1 MLLHRSGLFGDHG
14 SQRSEKAVRFMVG
27 AGRKEKRRGWT
38 GTGVVAEGERPKSI
52 DGQNR
57 VVRILHKADK
67 FLGESVVSSDPPA
80 AEISHEDAVAEDTE
94 IAGRPNDSPRRIQR
108 GTVLKMADVVTIGLV
123 KFHETIALTGHV
135 VMLRG
140 VLLGVG
146 NKERSADILNVEGR
160 EVARK
165 GVIVEQFFGDVHAL
179 EGVVVN
185 FHSSR
190 TEIRDVKE
198 GLSVYDTRGGTFINR
213 ALR

>member
-38 GTGVVAEGERPKSI
+38 GTGVIAEGERPKSI

-67 FLGESVVSSDPPA
+67 FPGESVVSSDPPA

-94 IAGRPNDSPRRIQR
+94 IAGRPNDSPRRIQP

-123 KFHETIALTGHV
+123 KFNETIAFAGHV
-135 VMLRG
+135 IMLGG

-146 NKERSADILNVEGR
+146 DEECSANVLDVEGS
-160 EVARK
+160 EVARNR
-165 GVIVEQFFGDVHAL
+165 VIVKQFF
-179 EGVVVN
+179 
-185 FHSSR
+185 
-190 TEIRDVKE
+190 RD
-198 GLSVYDTRGGTFINR
+198 
-213 ALR
+213 